1 MLTDLSYSH
10 YYIGKLSIVS
20 QSGDG
25 IEMVRSLGGLSF
37 NEYAVQIMQINMC
50 LHHSR
55 GLAEFVYMSDLQ
67 EFFIPQGKNRNFF
80 DVFKSIEPQTDL
92 SIYSEIDNKVI
103 DIWRDKKTADSGH
116 GWAAKNAH
124 PFCYISVDSEYV
136 VDAKRG
142 VYTDSDHP
150 WVGQR

>member
-1 MLTDLSYSH
+1 M
-10 YYIGKLSIVS
+10 S

-37 NEYAVQIMQINMC
+37 NEYAVQIMQINRC

-55 GLAEFVYMSDLQ
+55 GLAEFVYACDIQ
-67 EFFIPQGKNRNFF
+67 EFFVPQGKNRNFF
-80 DVFKSIEPQTDL
+80 DVFQSIEPQTDL
-92 SIYSEIDNKVI
+92 SIYSKIDNKVI
-103 DIWRDKKTADSGH
+103 DIWRDKKTADNAH

-136 VDAKRG
+136 VDAKMG
-142 VYTDSDHP
+142 VYADSDHP